1 MSRDMRPIVRARIT
15 KLQALDDASLRT
27 LPSLV
32 EEIEESNPV
41 ITIFQ
46 YHDQSPNGEH
56 TFVIQASRKRWLGMF
71 TATEVDGF
79 VITTDGS
86 RRGLTES
93 EKWPFI

>member
-1 MSRDMRPIVRARIT
+1 MRPIVRARIV
-15 KLQALDDASLRT
+15 KLEALDDASLRT
-27 LPSLV
+27 LPALV
-32 EEIEESNPV
+32 EETEGTKPV

-56 TFVIQASRKRWLGMF
+56 TFVIQASHKRWLGMF

-79 VITTDGS
+79 VISADGS